1 MRTII
6 FGTYDTAMHPRI
18 ATIAEGLAAR
28 GFDVTECNIPL
39 GLTTADRVDMLAKPW
54 KAGGLVARLASR
66 WVGLAARAR
75 RLSKHGLGR
84 PDAVVVGYLGH
95 FDVHLA
101 RLLYRRGRVPLVL
114 DHLISAANTAKDRR
128 LDGGM
133 KTKVLRL
140 IDAAALRAADIVL
153 VDTEEH
159 LEIVPEK
166 YRSKAVVVHV
176 GAPTPW
182 HEAAREPSAT
192 APSAT
197 APSTTGSGPLK
208 VVFYGLYTP
217 LQGTPVIGE
226 ALGRLA
232 GAPVE
237 VTMIGRGQD
246 EAETKRAAA
255 ANQSV
260 RWLDWVPAA
269 ELPALVAAHDVC
281 LGIFGTGDKALRVV
295 PNKVFQGAAAGCA
308 VITSDTA
315 PQRRVLGTVP
325 QESGAVLVPP
335 GDPAALADALL
346 RLANDRE
353 ALLKLRHAARRLAAD
368 RFTPEQVVGPL
379 TDRLLP
385 PHAPLSQ
392 HNRA

>member
-54 KAGGLVARLASR
+54 KAGGLVARLVSR
-66 WVGLAARAR
+66 WLGLAAKAR
-75 RLSKHGLGR
+75 GLGR
-84 PDAVVVGYLGH
+84 PDVVVVGYLGH

-101 RLLYRRGRVPLVL
+101 RLLYRRGKVPIVL

-140 IDAAALRAADIVL
+140 IDAAALRAADIVV

-166 YRSKAVVVHV
+166 YRSKAVVVPV

-182 HEAAREPSAT
+182 HEAARE
-192 APSAT
+192 APADTVS
-197 APSTTGSGPLK
+197 STTGSGPLK
-208 VVFYGLYTP
+208 AVFYGLYTP

-246 EAETKRAAA
+246 EAATKEAAA

-315 PQRRVLGTVP
+315 PQRRVLGDA
-325 QESGAVLVPP
+325 AVLVPP

-346 RLANDRE
+346 RLADDRE
-353 ALLKLRHAARRLAAD
+353 ALLKLRHAARQLAAE
-368 RFTPEQVVGPL
+368 RFTPRQVVEPL
-379 TDRLLP
+379 TDRLLR
-385 PHAPLSQ
+385 PHASLAQ
-392 HNRA
+392 DKA

>member
-28 GFDVTECNIPL
+28 GFEVTECNIPL

-54 KAGGLVARLASR
+54 KAVGLVTRLASR
-66 WVGLAARAR
+66 WGGLAAKAR
-75 RLSKHGLGR
+75 RLGR
-84 PDAVVVGYLGH
+84 PDVVVVGYLGH

-101 RLLYRRGRVPLVL
+101 RLLYRRGKVPIVL

-128 LDGGM
+128 LDGGI
-133 KTKVLRL
+133 KTKLLRL
-140 IDAAALRAADIVL
+140 IDAAALHAADIVV
-153 VDTEEH
+153 VDTDEH
-159 LEIVPEK
+159 RAIVPDK
-166 YRSKAVVVHV
+166 YQSKVVVVPV

-182 HEAAREPSAT
+182 HAAAQEPAST
-192 APSAT
+192 AA
-197 APSTTGSGPLK
+197 APSGPLK

-226 ALGRLA
+226 ALGRIA

-246 EAETKRAAA
+246 EAETKQAAA
-255 ANQSV
+255 ANTSV

-281 LGIFGTGDKALRVV
+281 LGIFSTGDKALRVV

-315 PQRRVLGTVP
+315 PQRRVLGDT
-325 QESGAVLVPP
+325 AVLVPP
-335 GDPAALADALL
+335 GDAAALAAALL

-353 ALLKLRHAARRLAAD
+353 AVLKLRHAARQLAAE
-368 RFTPEQVVGPL
+368 RFTPEQIVEPL
-379 TDRLLP
+379 AARLG
-385 PHAPLSQ
+385 
-392 HNRA
+392 

>member
-18 ATIAEGLAAR
+18 ATIAEGLGAR

-54 KAGGLVARLASR
+54 KVGGLVARLANR
-66 WVGLAARAR
+66 WLGLAAKAR
-75 RLSKHGLGR
+75 RLGR

-128 LDGGM
+128 LDGGL
-133 KTKVLRL
+133 KTKLLRL
-140 IDAAALRAADIVL
+140 IDAAALRAADIVV

-176 GAPTPW
+176 GAPAPW
-182 HEAAREPSAT
+182 HEAAVEPSVD
-192 APSAT
+192 S
-197 APSTTGSGPLK
+197 GGPLK

-232 GAPVE
+232 GAPIE

-255 ANQSV
+255 ANTSV

-269 ELPALVAAHDVC
+269 ELPALVASHDVC

-315 PQRRVLGTVP
+315 PQRRVLDDA
-325 QESGAVLVPP
+325 AVLVPP
-335 GDPAALADALL
+335 GDPAALADAML
-346 RLANDRE
+346 RLAGDRE
-353 ALLKLRHAARRLAAD
+353 ALLKLRHAARQLAAE

-379 TDRLLP
+379 TDRLVP
-385 PHAPLSQ
+385 PHAV
-392 HNRA
+392 A